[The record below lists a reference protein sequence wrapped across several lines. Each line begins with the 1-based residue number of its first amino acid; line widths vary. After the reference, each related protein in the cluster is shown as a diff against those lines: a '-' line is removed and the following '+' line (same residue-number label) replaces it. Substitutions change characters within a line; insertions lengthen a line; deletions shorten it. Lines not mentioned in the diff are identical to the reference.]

1 MAWLFKR
8 GKKWYIGFREG
19 GKARSITTGTAV
31 KKEALRK
38 LDRFEADGGRPQTRK
53 ITLQE
58 FTESYLL
65 DCDSTHSPRW
75 AKNKR
80 LIFKNFLIPFFG
92 ADTLIKNIT
101 TKKVDLYRAER
112 LKTISKRTVNIE
124 TNCLMSALRKAVE
137 WGELEENQLPRVKKF
152 QESRG
157 RIRFLSREEIMA
169 IREAA
174 KAHSREMEAYVLLML
189 FAGLRSGEAL
199 SLRWVD
205 VDLTQ
210 KVLYVDPRQDWRP
223 KSGKGRVIPLP
234 ADLYEF
240 LDDRRKEIPDAV
252 LIVHGQTTPYML
264 KRRFQRV
271 VIAANLPTSG
281 EVAVT
286 AHTLRHTYASY
297 LVMRGVPL
305 YTVSGLLGH
314 STVKTTE
321 IYSHLAPDHLKMAV
335 QGIDYQ

>member
-1 MAWLFKR
+1 MAWLIKR
-8 GKKWYIGFREG
+8 GKNWYIGYREG
-19 GKARSITTGTAV
+19 GKVHSITTGTAV

-38 LDRFEADGGRPQTRK
+38 LDRFETGGGQAQNRK

-58 FTESYLL
+58 FAESYLL

-92 ADTLIKNIT
+92 ANTLIKNIT
-101 TKKVDLYRAER
+101 NKKIDLYRAER

-124 TNCLMSALRKAVE
+124 VNCLMAALRKAVE
-137 WGELEENQLPRVKKF
+137 WGELDDDRIPRIKRL

-157 RIRFLSREEIMA
+157 RVRFLSREEIQA

-174 KAHSREMEAYVLLML
+174 RAHSREMEAYVLLML

-205 VDLTQ
+205 IDLAQ
-210 KVLYVDPRQDWRP
+210 KVLYIDPRQDWKP

-234 ADLYEF
+234 ADLHTF
-240 LDDRRKEIPDAV
+240 LGERRKEIPDAV
-252 LIVHGQTTPYML
+252 LVVHGHTTPYML

-271 VIAANLPTSG
+271 VIAANLPTTG
-281 EVAVT
+281 ETAVT
-286 AHTLRHTYASY
+286 AHVLRHTYASY